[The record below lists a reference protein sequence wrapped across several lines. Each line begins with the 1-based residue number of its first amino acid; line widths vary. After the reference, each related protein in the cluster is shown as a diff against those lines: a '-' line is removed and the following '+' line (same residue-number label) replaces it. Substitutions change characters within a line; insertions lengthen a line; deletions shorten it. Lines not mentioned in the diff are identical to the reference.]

1 MGKTRTSD
9 FLYLNPVTGQ
19 WPASNFGKDVIV
31 GVVDSGVWPES
42 PSYKDDGMTPTPSKW
57 KGTWIAHRA
66 RLAMYKVGWK
76 EGIYASDVVA
86 GLDQAVPDGVD
97 IISLSMDLHVWPL
110 HEDPI
115 PIASFGAMEMG
126 VLVSCAAGNRGPSL
140 GKLYNGFP
148 WTMTI
153 APATIG
159 SKFNLSNDFRLV
171 SGTSMACPHA
181 SAIAALLR
189 GAHPEWSPAA
199 IRSAMMIT
207 ADALDNTRTPIKD
220 MGYGYDIATPLAMG
234 EQDMLIP
241 TKHWI
246 QVSYMMLPHK
256 ITQIFC
262 AL

>member
-1 MGKTRTSD
+1 
-9 FLYLNPVTGQ
+9 
-19 WPASNFGKDVIV
+19 
-31 GVVDSGVWPES
+31 
-42 PSYKDDGMTPTPSKW
+42 
-57 KGTWIAHRA
+57 
-66 RLAMYKVGWK
+66 
-76 EGIYASDVVA
+76 
-86 GLDQAVPDGVD
+86 
-97 IISLSMDLHVWPL
+97 
-110 HEDPI
+110 
-115 PIASFGAMEMG
+115 
-126 VLVSCAAGNRGPSL
+126 
-140 GKLYNGFP
+140 
-148 WTMTI
+148 
-153 APATIG
+153 
-159 SKFNLSNDFRLV
+159 
-171 SGTSMACPHA
+171 MACPHA